1 MTQAKQG
8 EQLVSMLPAF
18 KNAFDLMV
26 DDLVDLS
33 SEKESLNYEIG
44 SYNGKWL
51 EESKARLLKQ
61 TDAKEK
67 ANLFMSTMPQQIKK

>member
-1 MTQAKQG
+1 
-8 EQLVSMLPAF
+8 MLPAF

-33 SEKESLNYEIG
+33 SEKESLKYEIG

-61 TDAKEK
+61 IDAKEQ